1 MHNLGGNDV
10 PAILRHTQKEGQA
23 EYVCGAL
30 RLTQYEGENCAMPY
44 KDEPATRLGA
54 EIRRR
59 RKALKMTLE
68 ELALQIG
75 RDNGNL
81 SRLERGKQGYSDDLL
96 RKIAQ
101 AFGCTVAD
109 LFAGAEQ
116 DSNIVQV
123 PLGTRRI
130 PLISSVQA
138 GTMTEAVDPY
148 ALGDAAEWMLTD
160 LELSQNAFALRI
172 KGDSMLPEFR
182 ESDTVIIDPAIQP
195 MPGDY
200 VVAKNGENEAT
211 FKKYRPRGVNEQGQ
225 QVFELVP
232 LNEDYPSMRSDFTP
246 IRIIGTM
253 VEHRRYR
260 RR

>member
-1 MHNLGGNDV
+1 MHNLGLMGTDR
-10 PAILRHTQKEGQA
+10 ILRNPQKRSQA
-23 EYVCGAL
+23 DSADFAL
-30 RLTQYEGENCAMPY
+30 RCSQNPPENDGMSVG
-44 KDEPATRLGA
+44 K

-59 RKALKMTLE
+59 RKALKWTLE
-68 ELALQIG
+68 DMVERVG
-75 RDNGNL
+75 SDTGNL
-81 SRLERGKQGYSDDLL
+81 SRIETGKQGASEDML

-101 AFGCTVAD
+101 ALGCTVAD
-109 LFAGAEQ
+109 LFAGSE
-116 DSNIVQV
+116 V
-123 PLGTRRI
+123 PGNVVAVPIGSRRI
-130 PLISSVQA
+130 PLISCVQA
-138 GTMTEAVDPY
+138 GAMTEAVDPY

-182 ESDTVIIDPAIQP
+182 EGDTVIIDPAVQP
-195 MPGDY
+195 VPGDF

-260 RR
+260 KR